1 MGIYDRDYY
10 KEKNKRK
17 SSISQKVFK
26 LTWFLI
32 VALFILAFA
41 VYVLAIF
48 SEK

>member
-10 KEKNKRK
+10 KERNKKTDWKRF
-17 SSISQKVFK
+17 VFK
-26 LTWFLI
+26 ATWWMI
-32 VALFILAFA
+32 VFLFIAAFA